1 MLLLNRDRPIRWPM
15 VTPAIAFLMGMGLI
29 SALARADE
37 PAPVHEQLV
46 AAFDKIFKGP
56 YAGARAIH
64 AKGIVC
70 TGTFSPGP
78 DAVWFSAAPHF
89 RPGLVI
95 PVVVRF
101 SAFSGVPS
109 QSDKGPGANPVG
121 MAIKFL
127 LPDDVD
133 TDIVAHAYDGFP
145 VGTPE
150 DFLTYLDVM
159 SKESKVEREAFLD
172 EHPAAR
178 RFVDDPKPTPT
189 SYATAAYFGV
199 HAFRFSNSSAISH
212 FGRYRIRPLA
222 KEQYLTDVEMTKIG
236 PDYLHDE
243 LVQRLKKKDPIRFRL
258 SVQVA
263 EQTDNVTDGSVSW
276 PSGRTEVTLGTISL
290 TGIDEK
296 RDSQMFFSPMNLV
309 PGIAASGDP
318 LLLART
324 RAYYPSFQRR
334 HGEE

>member
-1 MLLLNRDRPIRWPM
+1 MLLLNRVRPIRRSL
-15 VTPAIAFLMGMGLI
+15 VPAATILMAMGLI
-29 SALARADE
+29 SALARAGE
-37 PAPVHEQLV
+37 PAPIHEQLV

-70 TGTFSPGP
+70 TGTFSPSP
-78 DAVWFSAAPHF
+78 DAAWFSAAPHL
-89 RPGLVI
+89 RRELVS
-95 PVVVRF
+95 PVFVRF
-101 SAFSGVPS
+101 SAFSGVPY
-109 QSDKGPGANPVG
+109 QSDNGPGANPVG

-133 TDIVAHAYDGFP
+133 TDILAHAYDGFP

-159 SKESKVEREAFLD
+159 SNENKVEREAFLD
-172 EHPAAR
+172 QHPAAR
-178 RFVDDPKPTPT
+178 RFVNDPKPTPA
-189 SYATAAYFGV
+189 SYGTAAYFGV
-199 HAFRFSNSSAISH
+199 HAFRFTNSAAISH

-222 KEQYLTDVEMTKIG
+222 EEQYLRGGELAKIG
-236 PDYLHDE
+236 PEYLHDE
-243 LVQRLKKKDPIRFRL
+243 LVQRIKKGPIQFRL

-276 PSGRTEVTLGTISL
+276 PSRRTEVTLGTLSL

-296 RDSQMFFSPMNLV
+296 RDSQIFFSPMNLV
-309 PGIAASGDP
+309 PGIAASADP

-324 RAYYPSFQRR
+324 RAYYTSFQRR
-334 HGEE
+334 QVE